1 MERRKGER
9 AVMAVAPVAP
19 PRHGRQGLGFA
30 ASQRRIRVFKLSPDC
45 REDGPRPETPSGW
58 GLLLGRGCSSP
69 VILRSPQVEPLEQG
83 PCRTS
88 VVLSV

>member
-19 PRHGRQGLGFA
+19 LRHGRQGLGFA
-30 ASQRRIRVFKLSPDC
+30 ASKRRSTVFQLSPDC

-58 GLLLGRGCSSP
+58 GLFLGRGCLSP
-69 VILRSPQVEPLEQG
+69 VILGPPQVEPLE
-83 PCRTS
+83 
-88 VVLSV
+88 